1 MNQVL
6 SLPELIDEL
15 TVVVADTT
23 VVDILNQ
30 YEHDDRIRAAGV
42 DPIVFR
48 YINETGEDVEV
59 CRENLDMGVLTFD
72 VPHVLDENTL
82 VRPKPVKTDLGE
94 YVNTQV
100 VEGKWGSI
108 KPVDA

>member
-1 MNQVL
+1 
-6 SLPELIDEL
+6 
-15 TVVVADTT
+15 
-23 VVDILNQ
+23 
-30 YEHDDRIRAAGV
+30 
-42 DPIVFR
+42 
-48 YINETGEDVEV
+48 
-59 CRENLDMGVLTFD
+59 MGVLTFD